1 MTRTFS
7 CLFFAASMAAFPL
20 CAQTVLLSE
29 TFDDGVPSYEAWQFF
44 AQACSEPMSVGEVVS
59 SGDRTVVRVTDLLG
73 RDIQPEPGVLMLI
86 QYSDGTVEK
95 RLSAE

>member
-1 MTRTFS
+1 
-7 CLFFAASMAAFPL
+7 
-20 CAQTVLLSE
+20 
-29 TFDDGVPSYEAWQFF
+29 
-44 AQACSEPMSVGEVVS
+44 MSVGEVVP
-59 SGDRTVVRVTDLLG
+59 SGDRTIVRVTDLLG